1 MTSSI
6 PQTTPPSAYERFV
19 VTPVSK
25 VVRLAIAV
33 FKFIAA
39 MVTWPFKAIYRL
51 FVPSEPKPKEAA
63 SPAAAPAA
71 PVRADDTSLDDEIGS
86 AIQKLFTIPP
96 FEVEPY
102 HEGVQDFSSDF
113 KEYIEGELSQRP
125 LVEKKEREQIEKDLV
140 RCTKMT
146 TFNGLET
153 HEYGPR
159 DSQEFLK
166 FLDASSSNHSSQRS
180 LLYFYLSQS
189 PLNLFF
195 GKIGIPLMEEKNL
208 FLCMPDTDD
217 KDMYYRVESSDDEL
231 KTENTCTMCLRKLE
245 DGVPGE
251 IFKDCVVSL
260 KATIN
265 KTTHAV
271 ELKATI
277 ELKNPAGKVE
287 KTLHSHNNIESDD
300 SEDDEPVA
308 PIITPAPSDTQNS
321 ATAKKAKADV
331 YRPVATEFLKN
342 IIDRAVAQLSKG
354 GRLKLFLI
362 ILANVKINRR
372 GEDLMRQIH

>member
-6 PQTTPPSAYERFV
+6 PQTTPPSAYERFM
-19 VTPVSK
+19 VTPFSK
-25 VVRLAIAV
+25 VARVAHAV

-39 MVTWPFKAIYRL
+39 MVTWPLKAIYRL
-51 FVPSEPKPKEAA
+51 FVPSEPKQKEAA
-63 SPAAAPAA
+63 SPAAAPAV

-96 FEVEPY
+96 FEVEPD

-146 TFNGLET
+146 TFNGSET

-166 FLDASSSNHSSQRS
+166 FLDASSSSHSSQRS

-277 ELKNPAGKVE
+277 ELKNPAGEVE
-287 KTLHSHNNIESDD
+287 ET
-300 SEDDEPVA
+300 VA
-308 PIITPAPSDTQNS
+308 PLCFLSSEQISTFTALPPVIKVGNSTFIRPSSRLMVQNGVIKNPEHPHR
-321 ATAKKAKADV
+321 TVQNKTFPF
-331 YRPVATEFLKN
+331 YR
-342 IIDRAVAQLSKG
+342 
-354 GRLKLFLI
+354 
-362 ILANVKINRR
+362 
-372 GEDLMRQIH
+372 